1 MTTKITPETVLKIRV
16 NREAVLQSP
25 EDKARVTDATPIPGK
40 TYGPAA
46 VYHGPKS
53 ANWKPESAT
62 AAGVV
67 SLLKRGYGVAASEFS
82 SGRSA
87 QTFIRTGM
95 VLFDADEW
103 SDACPPPCSVDDLLR
118 RFPDLPEDAFF
129 LSESLSS
136 RTKEKPE
143 WRFRLGV
150 LLPEFLDNSD
160 EDKET
165 FGELVK
171 DICEK
176 YPFLAIPDIARSGF
190 GNARAGAFHK
200 IFGGQITP
208 ERLAAARA
216 QAQAAREKKEREEVE
231 RAAAA
236 AARAAAKPT
245 KGKVSDDN
253 SEYAADDP
261 LKVFRATPIR
271 DLLFS
276 IGCQSIGEQGGTESW
291 SYPGLSNP
299 KSFDLYPNGGLSFF
313 STSEKIPFPPGAG
326 RVGINGH
333 RFVLYHRFGFDFV
346 DAAGEEREKML
357 SALAAAGYGT
367 YEKKPPRTQSRRLL
381 SLWETS
387 PNAGPKI
394 KDVDLPAV
402 QALRKELCEHF
413 RNWMGADAGG
423 KKRFLLLSYDT
434 GAGKSTAVILNSETL
449 LMISPHWELAAGN
462 AAVSED
468 KGRKVL
474 GAGAKPDEV
483 ERWVF
488 LWQGKTA
495 GFNAAA
501 RDLGFDPDGEI
512 KTDVETRQRFAA
524 RFGQVQN
531 DGRTLQCAFGD
542 LVNRYHRAGYEFGT
556 SFCPSCP
563 FREECQGKGYHSQ
576 RGRAQKAK
584 HVHVAWADIVFDPA
598 MKTFAGLAKTKDL
611 AVVDDLPIVDMIIR
625 RAVSLPLLDRLI
637 SERDESWTSDTG
649 LDFKPDTGAQGGVLS
664 FLKKLRWLLTTD
676 GGPGDVKSVLETF
689 SKETLQTARRELSKI
704 PFYFS
709 VSADGI
715 LDHKRNLTLSKKEF
729 PELHEW
735 LLKREKTREDAGL
748 SFLKKIQKVDLTP
761 ARAIRL
767 RLVNRYKDL
776 PMVVDKARGFLAAML
791 DATARVRK
799 VNLPIGERMLEIS
812 VKPTLNFR
820 NTVFLSATANP
831 EQVQRMLRPGVDF
844 SHEKG
849 PAARWRAGCQVFQ
862 INTGLYTGE
871 SWFRKPFGRSV
882 SGAGPRLKDVVA
894 AVLRETRRGKK
905 VLVVGRKA
913 LKSPEVKTVMGPI
926 LENPAVAIAN
936 YGAIDGLND
945 FSDFDTC
952 FLFLPYPDRGEL
964 EDRAAAVLR
973 EEFDEL
979 DFETREQVQVAGAG
993 VTLKMNSY
1001 ADPRVSELA
1010 VSLMREQ
1017 IYQAAMRLRPNS
1029 NPDKAIVVLTAL
1041 PIPGLTDRDGTVGIS
1056 FHDLRKVGEV
1066 RELSLLNLPDET
1078 VSADLA
1084 AGKTIKEIATA
1095 RGVSE
1100 RAVWNATRAARAVEK
1115 KERDDEILARHAAGE
1130 SLREIARAVGISK
1143 SAVDKVLK
1151 S

>member
-1 MTTKITPETVLKIRV
+1 MTTKITPETVMKISV
-16 NREAVLQSP
+16 NRSVVLKTP
-25 EDKARVTDATPIPGK
+25 ADKDRVRGERAGF
-40 TYGPAA
+40 
-46 VYHGPKS
+46 YHGTASK
-53 ANWKPESAT
+53 NWKPEQAT
-62 AAGVV
+62 AAGVL

-82 SGRSA
+82 SGRSKK
-87 QTFIRTGM
+87 TFLRTGM

-103 SDACPPPCSVDDLLR
+103 SDACPPPCSVEDLLR
-118 RFPDLPEDAFF
+118 RFPDLPDDAFF

-143 WRFRLGV
+143 WRFRMGV
-150 LLPEFLDNSD
+150 LLPEFLSNSE
-160 EDKET
+160 EDLET
-165 FGELVK
+165 FEELVK
-171 DICEK
+171 EVCAL
-176 YPFLAIPDIARSGF
+176 YPFLALPDIARSGY
-190 GNARAGAFHK
+190 GNAREGAFYK

-216 QAQAAREKKEREEVE
+216 QAQAAREEKERET
-231 RAAAA
+231 AAA
-236 AARAAAKPT
+236 AARAAARAAAKP
-245 KGKVSDDN
+245 KGEKVSGD
-253 SEYAADDP
+253 SEYPEDDP
-261 LKVFRATPIR
+261 LRVFKETPIR

-313 STSEKIPFPPGAG
+313 STSDKIPIPGGAD
-326 RVGINGH
+326 RKGINGH

-346 DAAGEEREKML
+346 NAAGEDREKML
-357 SALAAAGYGT
+357 ATLAAAGYGR

-394 KDVDLPAV
+394 KDADLPAV
-402 QALRKELCEHF
+402 QALRKELSEHF

-483 ERWVF
+483 ERWAF

-495 GFNAAA
+495 GFDAAA

-512 KTDVETRQRFAA
+512 KTDVETRGLFAA

-531 DGRTLQCAFGD
+531 DGRNLQCAFGD
-542 LVNRYHRAGYEFGT
+542 LVNRYHRNGYEFGT

-563 FREECQGKGYHSQ
+563 FREECQRKGYHSQ
-576 RGRAQKAK
+576 RGRAAKAN
-584 HVHVAWADIVFDPA
+584 HVHIAWADVVFDPA
-598 MKTFAGLAKTKDL
+598 LKTFAGLSKSKTL
-611 AVVDDLPIVDMIIR
+611 AVVDDLPIGEMTIR
-625 RAVSLPLLDRLI
+625 RELSLPELDRLI
-637 SERDESWTSDTG
+637 SERSEEWTSDTG
-649 LDFKPDTGAQGGVLS
+649 LDLDFKPDDGEQGGVLS
-664 FLKKLRWLLTTD
+664 LLKRLRWMLSTD
-676 GGPGDVKSVLETF
+676 GGPGDVKGVLDAF
-689 SKETLQTARRELSKI
+689 QKETLQSARRELSKI
-704 PFYFS
+704 PFYYS

-767 RLVNRYKDL
+767 RLVNRYKNL
-776 PMVVDKARGFLAAML
+776 PMVVDKARGFLSAML

-799 VNLPIGERMLEIS
+799 VNLPIGERILEIS

-882 SGAGPRLKDVVA
+882 SGAGPRLKDVVV

-905 VLVVGRKA
+905 VLVVGRKG
-913 LKSPEVKTVMGPI
+913 LKSPDVKSVMGPI
-926 LENPAVAIAN
+926 LDNPAVAIAN

-952 FLFLPYPDRGEL
+952 FLFLPYPDMGEL

-973 EEFDEL
+973 EDFDDL

-1017 IYQAAMRLRPNS
+1017 IYQAAMRLRPNL
-1029 NPDKAIVVLTAL
+1029 NPDKSIVVLTAL
-1041 PIPGLTDRDGTVGIS
+1041 PIPGLTDRDGTIGIS
-1056 FHDLRKVGEV
+1056 FQDLRKVREV
-1066 RELSLLNLPDET
+1066 RELAAVDLPDET
-1078 VSADLA
+1078 VGADLA

-1100 RAVWNATRAARAVEK
+1100 SAVWNATRAARAIDKEK
-1115 KERDDEILARHAAGE
+1115 RDAEIRARSKAGE
-1130 SLREIARAVGISK
+1130 SQRTIARAMGLKRTTVQR
-1143 SAVDKVLK
+1143 VLK
-1151 S
+1151 TETD